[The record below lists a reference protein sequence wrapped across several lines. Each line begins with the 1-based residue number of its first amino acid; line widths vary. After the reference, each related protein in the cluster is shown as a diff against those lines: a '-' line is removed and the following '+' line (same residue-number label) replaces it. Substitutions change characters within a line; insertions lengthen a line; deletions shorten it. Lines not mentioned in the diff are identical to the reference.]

1 MRVSKCVQLNVEKE
15 GSRKEICQNTGTSS
29 CEKGG
34 EIINWPKDPS
44 GTHTHKKHTHTGL
57 ETPQERG
64 KPKGKIKSFFSAAF
78 GFVQKYSMVL
88 TPAFFSV
95 DPREKKQFGARYP
108 VLEEVR
114 ERQVLIIL

>member
-1 MRVSKCVQLNVEKE
+1 LAQRSLRYTQK
-15 GSRKEICQNTGTSS
+15 
-29 CEKGG
+29 
-34 EIINWPKDPS
+34 
-44 GTHTHKKHTHTGL
+44 HTHTHTGL

-95 DPREKKQFGARYP
+95 DPREKKQFGARYR

-114 ERQVLIIL
+114 GKASSLHIL